1 MVLLWSL
8 MKLSIAGTVTHTSSE
23 GPGERFALW
32 VQGCSIRCISC
43 CNPQMFVEKEP
54 TTDIDELAQTVVA
67 AREENPALEG
77 ITILGGEPF
86 EQSKALALLCKKIRK
101 AWPYHPKPSIMV
113 FTGYQLEHLNRSD
126 VHAEFLN
133 EIDLLVDGPFDKN
146 QPEILGFNR
155 RWIGSSN
162 QNIHFLSDRYL
173 ALKDNWPI
181 GRNTVELKIK
191 NGIVSING
199 FPVPNL

>member
-1 MVLLWSL
+1 
-8 MKLSIAGTVTHTSSE
+8 MKLSIAGTVDCTSSE

-32 VQGCSIRCISC
+32 VQGCSIRCANC
-43 CNPQMFVEKEP
+43 CNPQMFSQKDP
-54 TTDIDELAQTVVA
+54 TTDIGHLAQKIID
-67 AREENPALEG
+67 ARNENPNIEG

-86 EQSKALALLCKKIRK
+86 EQSKALARLCKEIRML
-101 AWPYHPKPSIMV
+101 WPGKTLPSIMV
-113 FTGYQLEHLNRSD
+113 FTGHQLKQLKQNN
-126 VHAEFLN
+126 VHREFIEL
-133 EIDLLVDGPFDKN
+133 IDLLVDGPFNKN
-146 QPEILGFNR
+146 LPEYLGENR

-162 QNIHFLSDRYL
+162 QNIHFLSKRYL

-181 GRNTVELKIK
+181 GRNTLELKIK